1 MKKSHLGAC
10 VMART
15 VQLLRNDAY
24 CPIKVEISAV
34 DSQSDLRILLWY
46 HNHNHNHNNNNILCL
61 PLAVFIALMLEGPS
75 KCLKQIIRVKNPK
88 WPEANQL
95 AIYKRDRV
103 RIWTREYREQIQ
115 LAVREGLELG
125 ASELKVGQIV
135 FMRVQTLRACLHG
148 HGWPQIGEVRFRG
161 SPHLSRKPLNM
172 IN

>member
-1 MKKSHLGAC
+1 MT
-10 VMART
+10 RT
-15 VQLLRNDAY
+15 VLLRLKSGQLIANQIWEFCY
-24 CPIKVEISAV
+24 GIIIIIIIITIIISFVYPWQCVYSTNA
-34 DSQSDLRILLWY
+34 SGAEQMPET
-46 HNHNHNHNNNNILCL
+46 N
-61 PLAVFIALMLEGPS
+61 
-75 KCLKQIIRVKNPK
+75 IRVKNPK

-95 AIYKRDRV
+95 AIYKRDWV

-148 HGWPQIGEVRFRG
+148 RGWPQIGEVRFRG